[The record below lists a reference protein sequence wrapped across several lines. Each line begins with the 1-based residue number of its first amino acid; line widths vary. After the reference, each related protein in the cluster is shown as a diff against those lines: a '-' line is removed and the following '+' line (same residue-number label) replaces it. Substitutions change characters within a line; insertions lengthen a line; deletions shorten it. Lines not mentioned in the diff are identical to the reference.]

1 MISPSSSFQ
10 WGKNF
15 SHWGLHHGCKS
26 GTLDE
31 SKRGIDG
38 SWRLQERRGG
48 VTDNMSIIY
57 IIIIVI
63 TIIIM
68 IYIYI
73 HNYTYWFMYI
83 YIYYT
88 GNMWVIYIYIW
99 ISGVLTIN
107 KCEFEGVHVNPF
119 GWVIKCHHK
128 SCELGYVLWGSIFKM
143 ASPGIILNWISLLEK
158 HN

>member
-1 MISPSSSFQ
+1 MGEELQPLRPSPWLQ
-10 WGKNF
+10 IWYLGRIKARHRRVMTAPGK
-15 SHWGLHHGCKS
+15 
-26 GTLDE
+26 
-31 SKRGIDG
+31 
-38 SWRLQERRGG
+38 ERWSYRQY
-48 VTDNMSIIY
+48 VDYIY